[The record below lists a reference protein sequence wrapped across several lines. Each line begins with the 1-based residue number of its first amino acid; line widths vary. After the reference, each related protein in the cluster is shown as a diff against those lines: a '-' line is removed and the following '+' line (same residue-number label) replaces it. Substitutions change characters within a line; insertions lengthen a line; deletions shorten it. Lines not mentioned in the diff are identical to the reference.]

1 MNARIKTLE
10 QRRDQRLLEM
20 ENIKARLDE
29 VEGILALLRDQGRT
43 DVVGTLN
50 KLLDGAGDRG
60 VTVEDAVEQGG
71 LNKSSAA
78 VALSRMKAAG
88 TVVRIDNRYVR
99 VPPASSD

>member
-10 QRRDQRLLEM
+10 QRRDQLLLEM

>member
-10 QRRDQRLLEM
+10 QRRDQLLLEM

-50 KLLDGAGDRG
+50 RLLDGAGDRG
-60 VTVEDAVEQGG
+60 VTVEDAVEEGG